1 MKAVL
6 RRAYPLL
13 RRLGTPV
20 AHILLSRETIS
31 RMKSRFLPRDFIY
44 DSNYFKNDVD
54 GPASQ
59 SAPAIAASIMNDLS
73 PRTAIDVGCGTGA
86 LLAKL
91 RDAGCRVVGLE
102 YAGAAR
108 EMCRER
114 GLDVRPFDIARDA
127 LDDAQ
132 MCDVTISMEVA
143 EHLPAQVADRY
154 VDLLARL
161 GKTVVFTAALPGQG
175 GTDHV
180 NEQPHE
186 YWIQKFQE
194 RNCALD
200 WTLTSRWRQSWKE
213 SGDVQSWYYNNLLVF
228 RTARKAAPLIKPS
241 KRETV

>member
-1 MKAVL
+1 VNGVL
-6 RRAYPLL
+6 RRALQVV
-13 RRLGTPV
+13 RRPAALV
-20 AHILLSRETIS
+20 AHLLFDRETIS
-31 RMKSRFLPRDFIY
+31 RLKSKFFPRDLIY
-44 DSNYFKNDVD
+44 DANYFQNDVD

-59 SAPAIAASIMNDLS
+59 SAPAIAASIVNDLS

-86 LLAKL
+86 LLTKL

-114 GLDVRPFDIARDA
+114 GLDVRPFDIARHA
-127 LDDAQ
+127 LDYAQ
-132 MCDVTISMEVA
+132 MCDVAISMEVA

-186 YWIQKFQE
+186 YWIRKFQE
-194 RNCALD
+194 RDCALD

-228 RTARKAAPLIKPS
+228 RTAPRAAPLIGPS